1 MTSQPA
7 PACAPHSR
15 LELLINW
22 LALAMLLGL
31 GIVAAPA
38 PEPQGLAAGHAR
50 RGARAVEAAAP
61 LAQKAL
67 RPVSVRPMVSW
78 WIVSVP
84 S

>member
-38 PEPQGLAAGHAR
+38 PESKGWLPGTPAA
-50 RGARAVEAAAP
+50 ARAP
-61 LAQKAL
+61 
-67 RPVSVRPMVSW
+67 
-78 WIVSVP
+78 
-84 S
+84 

>member
-1 MTSQPA
+1 MERSFAAVSAAATRWQA
-7 PACAPHSR
+7 V
-15 LELLINW
+15 LNW

-38 PEPQGLAAGHAR
+38 PEPKGLAAGHAR
-50 RGARAVEAAAP
+50 GGARALEAAP
-61 LAQKAL
+61 PPAQKAL